1 MLDLVRE
8 LAASPWLW
16 AAVFLI
22 AGLDALL
29 PFMPSETTVVLVG
42 VLIAPSAAGLAQLIL
57 VAAAGAF
64 AGDVAAYL
72 LGRSSGNAV
81 LTRIMRR
88 ENGIRAR
95 EWAQRQLET
104 RGRLLI
110 IFGRYVPGGRAAT
123 LATAGALGFSPSW
136 FLPPEVAGV
145 LLWGTQAALV
155 GFVGGATFQDQPLL
169 GMTVSYGFVI
179 LMVVGSAITHRVRHS
194 GPILW
199 GRR

>member
-1 MLDLVRE
+1 MLEIVRE

-42 VLIAPSAAGLAQLIL
+42 VLVAPSAVGLGQLVL

-64 AGDVAAYL
+64 AGDTAAYV
-72 LGRSSGNAV
+72 LGRTTGNAV
-81 LTRIMRR
+81 LTRLMRR
-88 ENGIRAR
+88 ERGVRAR
-95 EWAQRQLET
+95 EWAQRQLER

-110 IFGRYVPGGRAAT
+110 VFGRYVPGGRAAT
-123 LATAGALGFSPSW
+123 LATAGALGFSPAW
-136 FLPPEVAGV
+136 FLPPELAGV

-155 GFVGGATFQDQPLL
+155 GFIGGAAFQDQPLM
-169 GMTVSYGFVI
+169 GMAVSYGFVV
-179 LMVVGSAITHRVRHS
+179 LVVIGTALIHRLRRSEVR
-194 GPILW
+194 
-199 GRR
+199 R